1 MKTLEVLL
9 KHTKLKLIVMSLAFL
24 VPIILFASF
33 SAVIEQHAKVSFEV
47 FKYLTLIF
55 VEAGI
60 GYKIVRYVLVLVKPN
75 FAEYELTKINDERN
89 TFIRMKALNLCFK
102 IVLFINAIAAI
113 VIAFI
118 NEVSFYVIVIEI
130 LIMLICYFLTLIYF
144 SKKY

>member
-89 TFIRMKALNLCFK
+89 TFIRMKA
-102 IVLFINAIAAI
+102 I